1 MNGRYKSTLPT
12 YANDELVPELLTD
25 VNGKL
30 IISGDLTIAGL
41 PAAATLSD
49 NTANPT
55 TTGFAAYGMVY
66 DGPTWDRT
74 PGDSTNGIKV
84 QPATGGEGAVSATTT
99 RTVHSLVSKTFT
111 DSTAT
116 ATTSSGTMLASN
128 ASRKLGTTIVNTSD
142 SISVSLNV
150 TDAAVVNQ
158 GFTLKPGGTF
168 YMDENSFTTGAITG
182 ITSTGTAVLSIMEA
196 S

>member
-1 MNGRYKSTLPT
+1 MAQLGLGRYNATPPT
-12 YANDELVPELLTD
+12 ATSGKTEELQVD
-25 VNGKL
+25 INGNLK
-30 IISGDLTIAGL
+30 
-41 PAAATLSD
+41 AT
-49 NTANPT
+49 
-55 TTGFAAYGMVY
+55 
-66 DGPTWDRT
+66 
-74 PGDSTNGIKV
+74 
-84 QPATGGEGAVSATTT
+84 AT
-99 RTVHSLVSKTFT
+99 TVHSLAAKTFT

-116 ATTSSGTMLASN
+116 ATTSSSTVLAAN

-182 ITSTGTAVLSIMEA
+182 ITSTGSAILSIMEA